1 MAMTPRERRH
11 LIAAGAIA
19 VLMPLTVLAPIGT
32 TRPARSGTSRPA
44 AMPPLTLDPGAAPD
58 AAYRRRLFAEVPLTA
73 PGTIGG
79 ASDAAAAGGEAGA
92 ATGGAPQLVGIVGR
106 LGQDA
111 VALVRDAGGQTR
123 TLQIGESIDGWQLA
137 ALAIDAAFFTRGGER
152 VRVALPAG

>member
-1 MAMTPRERRH
+1 MTPGERRH

-19 VLMPLTVLAPIGT
+19 ALMPLTVLAPIGT
-32 TRPARSGTSRPA
+32 TRPARSGTSRPV

-79 ASDAAAAGGEAGA
+79 AAEAGAGGEAGA
-92 ATGGAPQLVGIVGR
+92 AAGGAPQLVGIVGR

-111 VALVRDAGGQTR
+111 VALVRDASGQTR